1 MKVIINRKEI
11 EVDSSITTLAQLLQK
26 EGLDLPGRAV
36 AVDNRIA
43 TRGNWETTPL
53 TEGMKITV
61 IQAVCG
67 G

>member
-1 MKVIINRKEI
+1 MKVEINKKI
-11 EVDSSITTLAQLLQK
+11 VEVEPGITTLSQLLEK
-26 EGLDLPGRAV
+26 ENLAGPGRAV

-43 TRGNWETTPL
+43 PRGAWASL
-53 TEGMKITV
+53 QLADSMKITV

>member
-1 MKVIINRKEI
+1 MKVIINKKEI
-11 EVDSSITTLAQLLQK
+11 EVDSSISTLAQLLHR

-43 TRGNWETTPL
+43 PRGNWDTTPIYD
-53 TEGMKITV
+53 GMKITV